1 MPPLLLRRSKSL
13 LNAQQHLVEIQ
24 RFVDGVMGSS
34 LLGCLSDFIAV
45 SDVQMNTRV
54 EIRDACEEAKE
65 GGRRQRKRGEIPLP
79 PGEDK

>member
-1 MPPLLLRRSKSL
+1 MVEQFSGLLTESW
-13 LNAQQHLVEIQ
+13 APHCWAV
-24 RFVDGVMGSS
+24 
-34 LLGCLSDFIAV
+34 CLTSIAV

-54 EIRDACEEAKE
+54 GIRDACEEAKE